1 MSKMSRTFLGA
12 VAASCLVVAACG
24 SDDKATSTTGAT
36 TPSGAE
42 SSTATTA
49 SSASTSTAGSSSAST
64 STAAPSSTAGGS
76 TPSTAAAGAPQPNQT
91 PASQIGLIDGVYKGT
106 SGFTIDPKDC
116 PADWDPHQGITDT
129 QIKFMM
135 SLPTSGPLAG
145 FGAIG
150 DGVKSYFDYI
160 NSQGG
165 IDGKQLVVD
174 LKDDG
179 YKPDQTKSNVDEAIG
194 SKSYAAFTNVLGT
207 PNVGAI
213 WDTTED
219 ECMPNLFVA
228 TGGPQWGDVENHKFT
243 IGGAGNYW
251 TEAFLWVAWL
261 QAQHPE
267 LKTIATVTYNNDF
280 GHVFLE
286 ALPEAVKGTP
296 LKIVAAET
304 HDATAPNLDN
314 QITTLAASKADVLLI
329 ETAAAFCTQAL
340 AAMERQSDWK
350 PLIILTGACGSPS
363 NIFKPLIDQ
372 GLTGNGAYF
381 ETYYKDV
388 NDPAMQS
395 DPAVVEYQK
404 AVTAQGLDPK
414 NTSYALGWLY
424 GWETVEAVKRAAT
437 FQGGIDR
444 GNIMLGARALNE
456 NNPMFYPGIT
466 TYTDGLK
473 DAYTGEGGQMVQY
486 TVTDKGQLGTLVPA
500 GPLQNLEGQ
509 LGTYATVQQA
519 SAGAEA
525 STTTT

>member
-1 MSKMSRTFLGA
+1 MIKVSRAFFGA
-12 VAASCLVVAACG
+12 VAASCLVVTACG
-24 SDDKATSTTGAT
+24 SDDKSTASTGAA
-36 TPSGAE
+36 TPSSAAS

-49 SSASTSTAGSSSAST
+49 SSAATSTAGSSSTGGTST
-64 STAAPSSTAGGS
+64 SPPGVS
-76 TPSTAAAGAPQPNQT
+76 GAPQPNET
-91 PASQIGLIDGVYKGT
+91 PASQLGLVDGVYHGT

-129 QIKFMM
+129 EIRFMM
-135 SLPTSGPLAG
+135 SLPRSGPLAG

-150 DGVKSYFDYI
+150 DGVKSYFDYV

-165 IDGKQLVVD
+165 VDGHQLVVD

-179 YKPDQTKSNVDEAIG
+179 YQPDKTKSNVDEAIG

-213 WDTTED
+213 WDATED

-228 TGGPQWGDVENHKFT
+228 TGGPQWGDVEHHKFT

-261 QAQHPE
+261 QSEHPE
-267 LKTIATVTYNNDF
+267 LTSIATVTYNNDF

-286 ALPEAVKGTP
+286 ALPAAVKGTP

-304 HDATAPNLDN
+304 HDATAANLDN
-314 QITTLAASKADVLLI
+314 QITTLAASHADVLLV

-340 AAMERQSDWK
+340 AAVERQTAWK
-350 PLIILTGACGSPS
+350 PLVILTGACGSPT
-363 NIFKPLIDQ
+363 NIFQPLIDQ

-388 NDPAMQS
+388 NDPAMQT

-404 AVTAQGLDPK
+404 AVTAQGLDPH

-424 GWETVEAVKRAAT
+424 AWETTEAVRRAAT

-486 TVTDKGQLGTLVPA
+486 TVTDKGKLGLLVPV

-509 LGTYATVQQA
+509 LGTYATVEQA
-519 SAGAEA
+519 SAAPTG
-525 STTTT
+525 STPTT